1 MKITNKFG
9 LPQTIVNALER
20 PTYSK
25 GKAHLSATE
34 LLNSP
39 QIVVL
44 RKQHLDELESDASD
58 MVWSLFGSA
67 VHHILEQGGDDN
79 HLVEERLH
87 SEMDGWNIS
96 GAIDLQIIHPDG
108 IEVNDYKTVGVYG
121 VMQEKKEWE
130 EQLNIYAWL
139 VEEVKKTPVTALK
152 IVAIIRDWNR
162 RDAGTRAGYP
172 AAPVAVIDIPL
183 WDMQRREEYVRTRI
197 HAHSEA
203 LFAMET
209 GEPIPSCSPEDCWEK
224 PTTYAVK
231 KEGGVRAKIVCASEE
246 EANEELVKAGKGY
259 FLETRLG
266 ERTRCANYCQVSQW
280 CEQYKSYLTEEK

>member
-87 SEMDGWNIS
+87 AEMDGWNIS

-108 IEVNDYKTVGVYG
+108 IEINDYKTVGVYG
-121 VMQEKKEWE
+121 VMNEKKEWE

-139 VEEVKKTPVTALK
+139 VEAVKKTPVTALK

-162 RDAGTRAGYP
+162 RDSNTRAGYP

-183 WDMQRREEYVRTRI
+183 WSMQRREEYVRDRI

-209 GEPIPSCSPEDCWEK
+209 GADIPPCTPEDCWEK

-231 KEGGVRAKIVCASEE
+231 KEGGVRAKIVCASNE
-246 EANEELVKAGKGY
+246 EAKEELEKAGKGY
-259 FLETRLG
+259 FIETRLG

>member
-25 GKAHLSATE
+25 GAAHLSATE
-34 LLNSP
+34 LLNSA
-39 QIVVL
+39 QIAVL
-44 RKQHLDELESDASD
+44 RKQHLEDIEMDASD

-87 SEMDGWNIS
+87 AELDGWNIS
-96 GAIDLQIIHPDG
+96 GAIDLQILHKNG
-108 IEVNDYKTVGVYG
+108 IEINDYKTVGVYG
-121 VMQEKKEWE
+121 VMNEKKEWE

-139 VEEVKKTPVTALK
+139 VEKVKKTPVTALK

-162 RDAGTRAGYP
+162 RDSNTRAGYP
-172 AAPVAVIDIPL
+172 AAPVAIIDIPL
-183 WDMQRREEYVRTRI
+183 WSYERREEYVRERI

-203 LFAMET
+203 LFAVET
-209 GEPIPSCSPEDCWEK
+209 GADIPPCTPEECWEK
-224 PTTYAVK
+224 PTVYAVK
-231 KEGGVRAKIVCASEE
+231 KEGAVRAKIVCASKD
-246 EANEELVKAGKGY
+246 EAEDELQKAGKGY
-259 FLETRLG
+259 FIETRPG

-280 CEQYKSYLTEEK
+280 CKQYQTYLQEEK

>member
-87 SEMDGWNIS
+87 CEMDGWNIS
-96 GAIDLQIIHPDG
+96 GAIDLQIIQPDG

-121 VMQEKKEWE
+121 VMHEKKEWE
-130 EQLNIYAWL
+130 DQLNIYAWL
-139 VEEVKKTPVTALK
+139 VETVKKTPVTALK

-162 RDAGTRAGYP
+162 RDSNARAGYP
-172 AAPVAVIDIPL
+172 AAPVVVIDIPL
-183 WDMQRREEYVRTRI
+183 WSLARREEYVRERI

-209 GEPIPSCSPEDCWEK
+209 GKPIPSCSPEDCWEK

-231 KEGGVRAKIVCASEE
+231 KEGGLRAKIVCASEE
-246 EANEELVKAGKGY
+246 EAKEELVKAGKGY
-259 FLETRLG
+259 FVETRLG
-266 ERTRCANYCQVSQW
+266 DRTRCANYCQVSQW
-280 CEQYKSYLTEEK
+280 CEQYKSYLTEER

>member
-87 SEMDGWNIS
+87 AEMDGWNIS

-108 IEVNDYKTVGVYG
+108 IEINDYKTVGVYG
-121 VMQEKKEWE
+121 VMNEKKEWE

-139 VEEVKKTPVTALK
+139 VETVKKTPVTALK

-162 RDAGTRAGYP
+162 RDSNTRAGYP

-183 WDMQRREEYVRTRI
+183 WSMQRREEYVRERI

-224 PTTYAVK
+224 PTVYAVK

-246 EANEELVKAGKGY
+246 EAKEELVKAGKGY
-259 FLETRLG
+259 LIETRLG

>member
-87 SEMDGWNIS
+87 AQMDGWDIS

-121 VMQEKKEWE
+121 VMHEKKEWE

-139 VEEVKKTPVTALK
+139 VETVKKTPVTALK

-183 WDMQRREEYVRTRI
+183 WSLERREEYVRTRI

-231 KEGGVRAKIVCASEE
+231 KEGGVRAKIVCASED
-246 EANEELVKAGKGY
+246 EANEELEKAGKGY
-259 FLETRLG
+259 FIETRLG

>member
-121 VMQEKKEWE
+121 VMHEKKEWE

-162 RDAGTRAGYP
+162 RDAGTRVGYP
-172 AAPVAVIDIPL
+172 AAPVAVIEVPL
-183 WDMQRREEYVRTRI
+183 WSMQRREEYVRARI

-224 PTTYAVK
+224 ATTYAVK
-231 KEGGVRAKIVCASEE
+231 KEGGVRAKIVCASNE
-246 EANEELVKAGKGY
+246 EAKEELDKAGKGY
-259 FLETRLG
+259 FIETRLG

-280 CEQYKSYLTEEK
+280 CKQYKSYLIEEK

>member
-87 SEMDGWNIS
+87 AQMDGWDIS

-121 VMQEKKEWE
+121 VMHEKKEWE
-130 EQLNIYAWL
+130 DQLNIYAWL
-139 VEEVKKTPVTALK
+139 VETVKKTPVTALK

-162 RDAGTRAGYP
+162 RDSNTRAGYP
-172 AAPVAVIDIPL
+172 AAPVVVIDIPL
-183 WDMQRREEYVRTRI
+183 WSLERREEYVRDRI

-209 GEPIPSCSPEDCWEK
+209 GAPIPLCSPEDCWEK

-259 FLETRLG
+259 FVETRLG

>member
-25 GKAHLSATE
+25 GLAHLSATE
-34 LLNSP
+34 LLNSA
-39 QIVVL
+39 QIAVL
-44 RKQHLDELESDASD
+44 RKQHLDEIEVDASD

-67 VHHILEQGGDDN
+67 VHHILEQGVDEN
-79 HLVEERLH
+79 HLVEERIHAEL
-87 SEMDGWNIS
+87 DGWNIS
-96 GAIDLQIIHPDG
+96 GAIDLQIIQKDG
-108 IEVNDYKTVGVYG
+108 VEINDYKTVGVYG
-121 VMQEKKEWE
+121 VMNEKKEWE

-139 VEEVKKTPVTALK
+139 VEKVKKTPVTALK

-162 RDAGTRAGYP
+162 RDSNTRAGYP
-172 AAPVAVIDIPL
+172 AAPVAILDIPL
-183 WDMQRREEYVRTRI
+183 WSFDRRQEYVRSRI

-203 LFAMET
+203 LFALET
-209 GEPIPSCSPEDCWEK
+209 GADIPPCTPEECWEK

-246 EANEELVKAGKGY
+246 EAKEELEKSGKGY
-259 FLETRLG
+259 FIETRLG

-280 CEQYKSYLTEEK
+280 CKQYQSYLQEEK

>member
-87 SEMDGWNIS
+87 AQMDGWDIS

-121 VMQEKKEWE
+121 VMHEKKEWE

-139 VEEVKKTPVTALK
+139 VETVKKTPVTALK

-162 RDAGTRAGYP
+162 RDAGTRTGYP

-183 WDMQRREEYVRTRI
+183 WSLERREAYVRERI

-209 GEPIPSCSPEDCWEK
+209 GEPIPLCSPEDCWEK

-231 KEGGVRAKIVCASEE
+231 KEGGVRAKIVCASED
-246 EANEELVKAGKGY
+246 EAKEELVKAGKGY
-259 FLETRLG
+259 FIETRLG

>member
-1 MKITNKFG
+1 MKITNKLG

-25 GKAHLSATE
+25 GAAHLSATE
-34 LLNSP
+34 LLNSA
-39 QIVVL
+39 QIAVL
-44 RKQHLDELESDASD
+44 RKQHLDEIEMDASD

-67 VHHILEQGGDDN
+67 VHHILEQGVDDN

-87 SEMDGWNIS
+87 AELDGWNIS
-96 GAIDLQIIHPDG
+96 GAIDLQIIHQDG
-108 IEVNDYKTVGVYG
+108 IEINDYKTVGVYG
-121 VMQEKKEWE
+121 VMNEKKEWE

-139 VEEVKKTPVTALK
+139 VEKVKKTPVTALK

-162 RDAGTRAGYP
+162 RDSNTRAGYP
-172 AAPVAVIDIPL
+172 AAPVAILDIPL
-183 WDMQRREEYVRTRI
+183 WSYERREEYVRERI

-209 GEPIPSCSPEDCWEK
+209 GADIPPCTPEECWEK

-231 KEGGVRAKIVCASEE
+231 KEGGVRAKIVCSSQE
-246 EANEELVKAGKGY
+246 EAEDELQKAGKGY
-259 FLETRLG
+259 AIEVRLG

-280 CEQYKSYLTEEK
+280 CKQYQTYLEEQ